1 MPVDVTLAAKQF
13 EAYTYARDNGH
24 IRYLEMAD
32 RCNKYF
38 AGMQWDPI
46 RKARLDRRKVP
57 ALTINKI
64 LPTMAAVFGEQLDNR
79 AEIAFRPA
87 KGGLQETADALTQ
100 VYLHV
105 AQQNRMDWL
114 ETDVAADGFVTGR
127 GYFDV
132 RICYEDSLQG
142 EVKLSRV
149 HPGNVLLDPDGCEYD
164 PDTWKSVFV
173 TKWLTAD
180 DIRVL
185 YNKEDGDY
193 LAVKDKSAYTYGYD
207 SIDAMRGTFAS
218 NSVRNAE
225 AGNDHRRIR
234 VIERQYRKLR
244 VAKHFVDPVTGDTRE
259 IPADWEDA
267 RIAQLAQA
275 AGVKV
280 IKRPVV
286 SIRWTT
292 TAEDVVLYDDWSAY
306 KHFTVVPFFPFLR
319 DGATIG
325 LVENLLDPQDLLNKT
340 TSQELHV
347 VNTTANSGWKVKR
360 NALAN
365 MTVDELEQRGAET
378 GLVVELDDVG
388 NLEKILPNQVPTGI
402 ERLGMKGDQYIKDI
416 SGMGDSVRG
425 LDRADVAAKA
435 IEAKQIASLVN
446 LATPLDNLTRTRHL
460 LAGRILNLVQ
470 TYYTEERLLNIVGT
484 GPEQQAVEVAVNQY
498 DENLG
503 RIVNDLTVGEYGVVV
518 VTAPARQTYEDAQ
531 FEEALRLRS
540 ELGVSIPDTFMV
552 QYSHLS
558 KKTELLK
565 LLEGTPESQ
574 QYEQQMQQIELEER
588 SAAAADLRASAKVK
602 EAQAVLALVRARGAA
617 EDSTRESTRLMDE
630 LLTPPE
636 PPAKPQAPR
645 TPKKKAAKTV

>member
-1 MPVDVTLAAKQF
+1 
-13 EAYTYARDNGH
+13 
-24 IRYLEMAD
+24 
-32 RCNKYF
+32 
-38 AGMQWDPI
+38 
-46 RKARLDRRKVP
+46 
-57 ALTINKI
+57 
-64 LPTMAAVFGEQLDNR
+64 
-79 AEIAFRPA
+79 
-87 KGGLQETADALTQ
+87 
-100 VYLHV
+100 
-105 AQQNRMDWL
+105 
-114 ETDVAADGFVTGR
+114 
-127 GYFDV
+127 
-132 RICYEDSLQG
+132 
-142 EVKLSRV
+142 
-149 HPGNVLLDPDGCEYD
+149 VLLDPDGCEYD

-193 LAVKDKSAYTYGYD
+193 LAVKDKSAYAYGYD

-225 AGNDHRRIR
+225 AGNEHRRIR

-365 MTVDELEQRGAET
+365 MTIDELEQRGAET
-378 GLVVELDDVG
+378 GLVVELDDVS

-484 GPEQQAVEVAVNQY
+484 GPEQQATEVAVNQY

-565 LLEGTPESQ
+565 ILEGTPESQ
-574 QYEQQMQQIELEER
+574 QYEQQLQQIELEER
-588 SAAAADLRASAKVK
+588 AAAAADLRASAKVK